1 MKKSVQL
8 YIGGREISITKLLSA
23 LLFIA
28 CCTWFTMGI
37 ILIQPQELKALFLIL
52 TTGMGITFSTIL
64 WQSAIPEFYR
74 NYNVTLLVVLT
85 TIMAALV
92 VPNL

>member
-8 YIGGREISITKLLSA
+8 YIGGREISITKLLAA

-74 NYNVTLLVVLT
+74 NYNPTILVILI

-92 VPNL
+92 IPNL